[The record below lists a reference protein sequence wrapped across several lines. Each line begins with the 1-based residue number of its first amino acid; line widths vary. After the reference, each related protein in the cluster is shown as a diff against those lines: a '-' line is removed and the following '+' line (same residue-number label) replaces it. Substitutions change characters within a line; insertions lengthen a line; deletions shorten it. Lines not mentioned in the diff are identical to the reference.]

1 MVRRWLVEA
10 GTAVLSLLLALIVW
24 AVAEQ
29 ENNPIFVVR
38 GVPVN
43 LQGMEKGMALRS
55 PAVASVDV
63 RIRAPENI
71 WESLRTDDFAAFVDL
86 TGLGAGRYGLPV
98 HVPSPQPE
106 VQILSVN
113 PATIVVE
120 LEAIVQ
126 KRVPVR
132 VEVMD
137 SLSLPFGYEM
147 HDPVVTPPEVLVS
160 GPSRHVESVASAVA
174 EVYLRAARSTVE
186 RRLPVSLRDKD
197 GQTIGNVVQWTPR
210 MVTVTVPIEQR
221 PGYRDVRVRVR
232 WEGQPAKG
240 YNITEVAV
248 EPSIVTIY
256 GSPAAIE
263 AVPGYVDTVP
273 VNIEGADSDVVERVA
288 LIVPENVSVFGS
300 PSVVVSVGI
309 TPIEIHGWLV
319 RRMPVVQGLGDGLQA
334 EISPLV
340 VDVFLAGPLPRLET
354 LGPGDVQVVLDLTG
368 LEPDTH
374 ILEPTVIVPEGI
386 RIETLVPQSVEVKIT
401 RIPTPTPTPTV
412 TPTATVRAA
421 LMVTVT
427 PIVSPTVTA
436 TVTITPT
443 TPVTVTPTP
452 TMSAGSQGE

>member
-1 MVRRWLVEA
+1 MRRWFVEA
-10 GTAVLSLLLALIVW
+10 STAVLSLLLAFIVW

-38 GVPVN
+38 GVPVS
-43 LQGMEKGMALRS
+43 LWGVEEGMALRS
-55 PAVASVDV
+55 PATVSVDV
-63 RIRAPENI
+63 RIRAPEDI
-71 WESLRTDDFAAFVDL
+71 WESLRADDFEAFVDL
-86 TGLGAGRYGLPV
+86 AGLGAGKYGLPV
-98 HVPSPQPE
+98 QVPPPQPE
-106 VQILSVN
+106 VQILSVK

-126 KRVPVR
+126 KSVPVR
-132 VEVMD
+132 AEVMD

-147 HDPVVTPPEVLVS
+147 HDPMVTPSEVLVS
-160 GPSRHVESVASAVA
+160 GPRHHVEAVASAVA

-186 RRLPVSLRDKD
+186 RRLPVTLRDKE
-197 GQTIGNVVQWTPR
+197 GQLIGNVVQWAPR

-248 EPSIVTIY
+248 KPSIVTIY

-309 TPIEIHGWLV
+309 TPIEIRGWLV

-334 EISPLV
+334 ETSPRI

-368 LEPDTH
+368 MEPGTH
-374 ILEPTVIVPEGI
+374 TLEPTVILPEGI
-386 RIETLVPQSVEVKIT
+386 RMETLVPQTIEVKISL
-401 RIPTPTPTPTV
+401 IPTPTPTATMTPTPTM
-412 TPTATVRAA
+412 TPTAT
-421 LMVTVT
+421 
-427 PIVSPTVTA
+427 VSPTVTA
-436 TVTITPT
+436 TATIMPGA
-443 TPVTVTPTP
+443 TPTP
-452 TMSAGSQGE
+452 AESSGGGGS